1 MFGDGF
7 GVLVRHFDDAEEQVR
22 EAAAEF
28 AQGVVTGRRLVV
40 VGVGEGGEKETGG
53 EQDAEEFGF
62 HGVNYS
68 GRMC

>member
-1 MFGDGF
+1 
-7 GVLVRHFDDAEEQVR
+7 
-22 EAAAEF
+22 
-28 AQGVVTGRRLVV
+28 LVV